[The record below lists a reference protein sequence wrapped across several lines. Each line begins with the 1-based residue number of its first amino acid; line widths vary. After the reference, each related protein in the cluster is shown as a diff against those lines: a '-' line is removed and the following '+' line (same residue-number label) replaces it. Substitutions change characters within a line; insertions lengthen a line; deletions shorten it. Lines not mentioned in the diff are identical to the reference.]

1 MSIRFLVLLGLFIGA
16 CNLTLQAQEESK
28 LNTSLGVGVTA
39 PLNPTARYAGVS
51 VNTVVGAGYN
61 FNKHHSLIGEFMYS
75 NLPPTRD
82 AIHPISLVT
91 QVNGLSGSGS
101 LFTLTGNYRYSVKRK
116 VIGAYFIGGGGLYY
130 RLAELSKP
138 IVVGTGTVCGTS
150 WQWWGYTC
158 VNGYVSQDE
167 TLVSTGS
174 AAFGGNAG
182 VGITFRVSEE
192 GYRVFVE
199 SRYHYAPNK
208 NITTQLITITVGIRW
223 W

>member
-1 MSIRFLVLLGLFIGA
+1 V
-16 CNLTLQAQEESK
+16 N
-28 LNTSLGVGVTA
+28 
-39 PLNPTARYAGVS
+39 

-82 AIHPISLVT
+82 AINPISVVT
-91 QVNGLSGSGS
+91 QLKGLSGTGS
-101 LFTLTGNYRYSVKRK
+101 LFTLTGNYRFSVERK
-116 VIGAYFIGGGGLYY
+116 VVGAYIIGGGGLYY

-138 IVVGTGTVCGTS
+138 IVVGTGTVCGPS

-158 VNGYVSQDE
+158 VAGYVSQDE
-167 TLVSTGS
+167 TLVSSGS

-208 NITTQLITITVGIRW
+208 NIATQLITITVGIRW